1 MPALLSTAVG
11 LKEAAEV
18 VLGVLVLV
26 SVLPDGFFS
35 DRGPAAKK

>member
-11 LKEAAEV
+11 LEEAAEV

-26 SVLPDGFFS
+26 SVLPDVFFS
-35 DRGPAAKK
+35 DRGPTVEE